1 MALLLEN
8 LGFFLSGLEF
18 TVRLLAL
25 LTLVCAIVV
34 SVLIGLVRRPA
45 NGVACASLR
54 SAMSS
59 SGETF
64 RCS

>member
-18 TVRLLAL
+18 TVRLAL

-34 SVLIGLVRRPA
+34 SVLIGLMLCYRH
-45 NGVACASLR
+45 
-54 SAMSS
+54 
-59 SGETF
+59 
-64 RCS
+64 